1 MADPS
6 FIGDRAMKASSG
18 FAASSGR
25 EGWFART
32 DRGVRHGKG
41 RAGYTLLELVA
52 VLIVIGIL
60 AAVLAPRFIEASAF
74 EGGTAADKLLV
85 AARYAETLAQ
95 NQGVTTSLT
104 VGANSFSVTQN
115 GAAVP
120 DPTLQSSTYVTPIP
134 SGVVISPKATVSFSR
149 TESFQSVTVPTT
161 FTVTGLGS
169 SASVYVTA
177 TGYIYECRNGG
188 PCP

>member
-1 MADPS
+1 MADT
-6 FIGDRAMKASSG
+6 RMAG
-18 FAASSGR
+18 FLGMDHYGHPGVSGR
-25 EGWFART
+25 GGAAPI
-32 DRGVRHGKG
+32 GVG
-41 RAGYTLLELVA
+41 AGYTLLELVA
-52 VLIVIGIL
+52 VLVVVGVL
-60 AAVLAPRFIEASAF
+60 MAVLAPRFIGASGF
-74 EGGTAADKLLV
+74 RGTTTADKFLE
-85 AARYAETLAQ
+85 AARYAEILAQ

-134 SGVVISPKATVSFSR
+134 AGVVISPKATVSFSR
-149 TESFQSVTVPTT
+149 MESSQSVTVPTT
-161 FTVTGLGS
+161 FTITGSGP